1 MTTADKAKRF
11 KAKCNGNTGGRPD
24 DIAERGEAQVD
35 GRALFES
42 VSLRPRRPLTLTASQ
57 VHQVDVGLLCDAL
70 FREDLMMMS
79 MRLRHRSLRSSSE
92 RHFGVFFLQWFH
104 LFELKDNEHV

>member
-1 MTTADKAKRF
+1 MTTADKAKRL
-11 KAKCNGNTGGRPD
+11 KAKCSENTGGRPD
-24 DIAERGEAQVD
+24 NIAERGEAQVD

-70 FREDLMMMS
+70 FGEDLMMMMS

-92 RHFGVFFLQWFH
+92 RHFGFLFCSDFTC
-104 LFELKDNEHV
+104 LS